1 MMGIS
6 IACWYE
12 TLGMSE
18 EVPGMDTTSPSRRI
32 RSTSAVVLASRRG
45 TFRRARPGKTGK
57 NITRTESARSLET
70 KGPLIAGRWNAGIVA
85 SAGLYVC

>member
-18 EVPGMDTTSPSRRI
+18 EVPGMGTTSPSRQI
-32 RSTSAVVLASRRG
+32 YSTSAVVLASPRG
-45 TFRRARPGKTGK
+45 TFRRARLRKTGK
-57 NITRTESARSLET
+57 NIIRAKSARSSET
-70 KGPLIAGRWNAGIVA
+70 KGPLERGDCRKGWD
-85 SAGLYVC
+85 VCVLDK